1 MTGRSLLADGAN
13 MLELVERNGHGLPP
27 ERRRRWMIEMT
38 RPAAAVERRPD
49 PERLILEL
57 ANTCNLD
64 CPMCRIGEFGVDA
77 TRFMARELFDR
88 CAADLFPRVRE
99 VRLNGLGEATLVP
112 WFEHCIDR
120 VRDAGLH
127 GELITNLTCA
137 EATMRRLVEARF
149 VVLTSWDAATPALF
163 EKLRRPAV
171 WQEQRA
177 RLQTLAALAARARTS
192 DHLHLLFTLQ
202 RANVA
207 ELPGVVE
214 LAADVGVPN
223 VLVNVV
229 KLRDERWV
237 ERARPD
243 ILRSIEVAR
252 ELAHARGIA
261 LTLPD
266 HVGELSLHGAGVL
279 PTSARGCDR
288 PHKEVVVR
296 WNGELTV
303 CNMFNPY
310 AYGHLERHGFDR
322 SWNGSL
328 AQAFRRLVD
337 GPDPHPYCEGCY
349 YVHGVYKRGGDS
361 R

>member
-1 MTGRSLLADGAN
+1 MSKLSPLTAGAN
-13 MLELVERNGHGLPP
+13 LLEVVERNSYVLPP
-27 ERRRRWMIEMT
+27 ARRRRWMIEMT
-38 RPAAAVERRPD
+38 SPTVSAERQPD

-64 CPMCRIGEFGVDA
+64 CPMCRIGEFGVDP
-77 TRFMARELFDR
+77 TRFMSRELFDQCVR
-88 CAADLFPRVRE
+88 ELFPRVRE

-112 WFEHCIDR
+112 WFDHCIDR
-120 VRDAGLH
+120 VREAGLH

-149 VVLTSWDAATPALF
+149 VVLVSWDAATPALF
-163 EKLRRPAV
+163 EKLRRPAQ
-171 WQEQRA
+171 WSTQRS
-177 RLQTLAALAARARTS
+177 RLETLALLAGRQGLA

-207 ELPGVVE
+207 ELPGMVQ
-214 LAADVGVPN
+214 LASEVGIPN
-223 VLVNVV
+223 VLINVV
-229 KLRDERWV
+229 KLQDERWI
-237 ERARPD
+237 ERARPEL
-243 ILRSIEVAR
+243 LRSIAEAR
-252 ELAHARGIA
+252 ELAEALRIA

-266 HVGELSLHGAGVL
+266 HLGAQALHGRGVL

-288 PHKEVVVR
+288 PRKEVVIR

-310 AYGHLERHGFDR
+310 AYGHLQRHGFDK

-328 AQAFRRLVD
+328 AQAFRRLID
-337 GPDPHPYCEGCY
+337 GPDMHPYCEGCY
-349 YVHGVYKRGGDS
+349 YVHGVYGREESKP
-361 R
+361 